1 MVFVG
6 NNLSLCNHAPAVQKI
21 VLDNSL
27 QDDSTKHEG
36 RNDPKAEIGEIP
48 SHANQSDDDNS
59 TSRAAEAGDSD
70 HGTFVPL
77 VIKLD
82 RDILHAVPTPES
94 AEAFAKL
101 VEARE
106 KLTEVTRQLNE
117 AHAKGLIPE
126 NRQRYLDLQKEW
138 DEAFKRFETA
148 TDEFS
153 ALVRKLPEMVVTHRL
168 PKPENSDRG

>member
-1 MVFVG
+1 M
-6 NNLSLCNHAPAVQKI
+6 
-21 VLDNSL
+21 
-27 QDDSTKHEG
+27 
-36 RNDPKAEIGEIP
+36 
-48 SHANQSDDDNS
+48 NQSVDDNS

-153 ALVRKLPEMVVTHRL
+153 ALVRKLPAMVVTHRL
-168 PKPENSDRG
+168 PKPENSD